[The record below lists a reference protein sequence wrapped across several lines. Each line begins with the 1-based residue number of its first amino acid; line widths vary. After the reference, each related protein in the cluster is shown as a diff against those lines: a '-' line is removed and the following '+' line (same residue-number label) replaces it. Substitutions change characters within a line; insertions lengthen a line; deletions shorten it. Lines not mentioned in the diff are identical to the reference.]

1 MVAGVEGIYSPVFW
15 FQKELPSQDTEL
27 LPSLVT
33 LAVGSVSPPLKVSG
47 SLSGKGGVGLGDL
60 QSPFSSNLFED
71 WGRSW
76 KSDAPPGGDG
86 GLNFLPLTT
95 GTQLLLCC
103 QETVQGQEG
112 EAHGRDDSMPQK

>member
-1 MVAGVEGIYSPVFW
+1 MVAGEEGICSPVFW
-15 FQKELPSQDTEL
+15 FQKELPSQDTQP

-33 LAVGSVSPPLKVSG
+33 LAVGSASPPLKASG
-47 SLSGKGGVGLGDL
+47 SLSGKRGVGLDDL
-60 QSPFSSNLFED
+60 QSPFGSNLFED

-95 GTQLLLCC
+95 GTQLLLRC
-103 QETVQGQEG
+103 QETVQGQ
-112 EAHGRDDSMPQK
+112 